1 MTTVEIFILAIM
13 QGLTEFLP
21 ISSSAH
27 LILPSAILG
36 WKDQGLAFDVAVHVG
51 TLLAVVLYFRKEVG
65 NMAVAW
71 VGSIKGQRDNFDGK
85 LAWWIIFATIPAGLF
100 GLLGKDF
107 IEEHLRSALV
117 IAATTLL
124 FGVLLG
130 FADFKAGRRT
140 NEQHV
145 DIEKL
150 GFKGAMLIG
159 LAQAI
164 ALIPGT
170 SRSGIT
176 MTIGLMLGL
185 SRDNAARFSFLLS
198 IPAIAMAG
206 SYLTLKLVISTEAV
220 DWQAIGLGSVLAF
233 ASAYACI
240 HYFLILLE
248 KIGMMPF
255 CDLSHG
261 IRIWFTLVCSLVG
274 RGSPRQRK
282 LSEVGNI

>member
-1 MTTVEIFILAIM
+1 MTTLEIIILALL

-27 LILPSAILG
+27 LILPSQILG
-36 WKDQGLAFDVAVHVG
+36 WQDQGLAFDVAVHVG
-51 TLLAVVLYFRKEVG
+51 TLLAVIMYFRKEVG
-65 NMAVAW
+65 VMAVAW
-71 VGSIKGQRDNFDGK
+71 LGTVDVGPEKGRDSFDGK
-85 LAWWIIFATIPAGLF
+85 LAWWILLATIPAGLF

-117 IAATTLL
+117 IASTTLL
-124 FGVLLG
+124 FGFLLG
-130 FADFKAGRRT
+130 FADIKAGKRT
-140 NEQHV
+140 THKPM
-145 DIEKL
+145 EKL
-150 GFKGAMLIG
+150 GLKGAMLIG

-206 SYLTLKLVISTEAV
+206 SYLTLKLVLSSEAV
-220 DWQAIGLGSVLAF
+220 DWFAMGLGSLIAF
-233 ASAYACI
+233 VSAYACI

-248 KIGMMPF
+248 KLGMMPF
-255 CDLSHG
+255 VIYRLVLG
-261 IRIWFTLVCSLVG
+261 LGLLWFILG
-274 RGSPRQRK
+274 
-282 LSEVGNI
+282 

>member
-1 MTTVEIFILAIM
+1 MSIIEIIILALI

-36 WKDQGLAFDVAVHVG
+36 WEDQGLAFDVAVHVG

-65 NMAVAW
+65 SMAVAW
-71 VGSIKGQRDNFDGK
+71 FASVGIGAKTRANDFDGK
-85 LAWWIIFATIPAGLF
+85 LAWWILFATIPAGLF
-100 GLLGKDF
+100 GFFGKDF
-107 IEEHLRSALV
+107 IEEYLRTALV

-130 FADFKAGRRT
+130 YADIKAGNRLDNRSEKK
-140 NEQHV
+140 NKR
-145 DIEKL
+145 IEEL
-150 GFKGAMLIG
+150 GIKGAMLIG
-159 LAQAI
+159 LAQAV

-185 SRDNAARFSFLLS
+185 SRENAARFSFLLS

-206 SYLTLKLVISTEAV
+206 GYLTLKLITGAELVN
-220 DWQAIGLGSVLAF
+220 WQAIGLGSLLAF
-233 ASAYACI
+233 VSAYACI
-240 HYFLILLE
+240 HYFLILVGKL
-248 KIGMMPF
+248 GMMPF
-255 CDLSHG
+255 VIYRLFLG
-261 IRIWFTLVCSLVG
+261 VGLLWFVLG
-274 RGSPRQRK
+274 
-282 LSEVGNI
+282 